1 MTQSYPAQIER
12 DAHKTSTLAERMDPA
27 IGEASSV
34 MGAMLTELLR
44 RTLRG
49 GVMKI
54 GDELH
59 NYAEN
64 VDATI
69 ADRTPAIERAAAE
82 VAEHTARTAATEVAT
97 EEVQAL
103 EKRTQEM
110 SRDLA
115 AQIEATGKS
124 AELKTAEAARDLTGR
139 IEAAEK
145 QVRADTTQL
154 FDTLVERARERSRR
168 LKNRFADLEKLIG
181 DLGTQLRAEL
191 AQLEQMNQEL
201 TARVAEL
208 ERPRGLRALW
218 ARIFKRPQREKAH
231 PPAGSPTSSERI
243 SQ

>member
-12 DAHKTSTLAERMDPA
+12 DANKTSTLAERMDPA

-59 NYAEN
+59 NYVAEN

-139 IEAAEK
+139 IEAVEK

-154 FDTLVERARERSRR
+154 FDTLVERARERSKR

-191 AQLEQMNQEL
+191 AQL
-201 TARVAEL
+201 
-208 ERPRGLRALW
+208 G
-218 ARIFKRPQREKAH
+218 K
-231 PPAGSPTSSERI
+231 
-243 SQ
+243 